1 MRLPYRH
8 QFAAELA
15 RADARLR
22 PTFWNGVRRFF
33 HDPRPLH
40 IEAASTDLA
49 CLRLQPLH
57 LGPSRSHAA
66 GVAAAGP
73 GGHRNMCRT
82 H

>member
-33 HDPRPLH
+33 HDPRPTR
-40 IEAASTDLA
+40 IEPGSSELSA
-49 CLRLQPLH
+49 LQGIPV
-57 LGPSRSHAA
+57 PRSA
-66 GVAAAGP
+66 GWRA
-73 GGHRNMCRT
+73 
-82 H
+82 

>member
-33 HDPRPLH
+33 HDPRPTR
-40 IEAASTDLA
+40 IESASSELPALRASRCMGRSAAPGWQRPGSA
-49 CLRLQPLH
+49 QRH
-57 LGPSRSHAA
+57 
-66 GVAAAGP
+66 AAGP
-73 GGHRNMCRT
+73 GA
-82 H
+82 